1 MTTPSLRPWYAGLRK
16 PRWAPPNWL
25 FGPAWTFLYLS
36 MAVGAWLVW
45 SKAGLTSL
53 AMLVFLFQLF
63 LNVIWSGLFFALRS
77 PGLAFVDIIVLWC
90 AILATI
96 CEFWSVV
103 PAASWLLVPYLIW
116 VGFAASLN
124 YSIWRLNA

>member
-1 MTTPSLRPWYAGLRK
+1 
-16 PRWAPPNWL
+16 
-25 FGPAWTFLYLS
+25 
-36 MAVGAWLVW
+36 MAVAAWMVW
-45 SKAGLTSL
+45 NKAGLTSL
-53 AMLVFLFQLF
+53 PMLVFLVQLF

-77 PGLAFVDIIVLWC
+77 PGLAFVDIVLLWC

-96 CEFWSVV
+96 FEFMSVV

-116 VGFAASLN
+116 VGFAAALN